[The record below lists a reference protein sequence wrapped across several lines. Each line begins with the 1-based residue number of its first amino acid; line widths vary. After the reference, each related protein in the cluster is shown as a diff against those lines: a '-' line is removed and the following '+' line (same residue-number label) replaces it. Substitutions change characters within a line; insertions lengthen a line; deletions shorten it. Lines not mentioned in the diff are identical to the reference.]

1 VFLRTLLLAL
11 LATDLLWAQQAP
23 QTVATHTETVVVTG
37 TAQPVPLDDA
47 DRSVSSFEVREL
59 PLLAASPADYLRQD
73 PAIDVRE
80 RAPNLVQ
87 ADVSVRGASFG
98 QTLVLVNGLRM
109 NDPQSGH
116 HNFDT
121 PLPLVSID
129 RIEVLRGAGSTL
141 YGSDAVGGAVNF
153 IVAPPPETELR
164 LGAAAGNFGINQQN
178 ASLSY
183 AARRWGEQLGFGRD
197 FSTGFAPDRDYRSL
211 TVASNTRLDS
221 RLGHTA
227 ILLALS
233 DRPFGA
239 DQFYGNFNSWE
250 RTKSWF
256 ASLAADA
263 GHNTQVAFA
272 FRRHTDLF
280 VLKRD
285 DPAAFVSQ
293 HEAQSWQA
301 ALRRHHRIRGNT
313 TVSYGA
319 EGYRDSI
326 ESSNLGRHARNQGAG
341 YVNLDVRAIR
351 RFSFSAGARE
361 DVYSGSRSVFSPSVS
376 GGAWLT
382 ARLKVRA
389 SASRAFRLPSYT
401 DLYYHD
407 PANLGSPNLRP
418 ESAWSFE
425 TGGEWN
431 GNGRLATGV
440 TLFHMRERDGID
452 YLRSTANDI
461 WRAANIQKLNFTG
474 AETFLRV
481 RLPHAQRLTFAYSYL
496 YGVQEA
502 LMGLQSK
509 YAFNYPTHNG
519 VVTWEGVLFGQV
531 AARSRLGTT
540 QRYGR
545 DPYAVCDVAVAR
557 ASGRVQPF
565 VRVAN
570 LANLSYQEIA
580 GIQMPGRTVTAGFEV
595 VLARGK
601 PAADANPSRG
611 N

>member
-1 VFLRTLLLAL
+1 V
-11 LATDLLWAQQAP
+11 
-23 QTVATHTETVVVTG
+23 ETVVVTG
-37 TAQPVPLDDA
+37 TAEPVPLDDA
-47 DRSVSSFEVREL
+47 DRSISNFEIREL
-59 PLLAASPADYLRQD
+59 PLLAASPADYLGQD
-73 PAIDVRE
+73 PSVDVRE

-87 ADVSVRGASFG
+87 ADVSIRGASFG

-129 RIEVLRGAGSTL
+129 RLEVLRGAGSTL
-141 YGSDAVGGAVNF
+141 YGSDAIGGAVNF
-153 IVAPPPETELR
+153 IVVPPPQTELR
-164 LGAAAGNFGINQQN
+164 LGAAAGNFGINQQS

-183 AARRWGEQLGFGRD
+183 AGRHLGEQLGFGRD
-197 FSTGFAPDRDYRSL
+197 FSSGFAPDRDYRSM
-211 TVASNTRLDS
+211 TAASNTRLES
-221 RLGHTA
+221 PLGNTSV
-227 ILLALS
+227 LLALS

-239 DQFYGNFNSWE
+239 DHFYGNFNSWE

-256 ASLAADA
+256 AGLATDA
-263 GHNTQVAFA
+263 GHNTQIAFA

-285 DPAAFVSQ
+285 DPAAFVSE

-301 ALRRHHRIRGNT
+301 ALRRHQGIGRNT
-313 TVSYGA
+313 TLFYGA

-341 YVNLDVRAIR
+341 YINLDVRAVR

-361 DVYSGSRSVFSPSVS
+361 DVYSGSRTVFSPSIS

-389 SASRAFRLPSYT
+389 SVSRAFRLPSYT

-418 ESAWSFE
+418 ESAWSYE

-431 GNGRLATGV
+431 GNGRVATGV

-452 YLRSTANDI
+452 YLRSTSSDI

-474 AETFLRV
+474 VETFLRI
-481 RLPHAQRLTFAYSYL
+481 RLPHAQRLTFAYSCL
-496 YGVQEA
+496 HGVQEA

-509 YAFNYPTHNG
+509 YAFNYPTHHG
-519 VVTWEGVLFGQV
+519 VATWEGVLAGKI
-531 AARSRLGTT
+531 AARSRLGVT

-545 DPYAVCDVAVAR
+545 GAYAVWDVAVTR
-557 ASGRVQPF
+557 AAGRMRPF
-565 VRVAN
+565 MRIAN
-570 LANLSYQEIA
+570 LTDLTYQEIA
-580 GIQMPGRTVTAGFEV
+580 GVQMPGRSLTAGFEIV
-595 VLARGK
+595 VARGK
-601 PAADANPSRG
+601 AAVDSDPTVKRQSAGMAEPRR
-611 N
+611 